1 MNETPS
7 PHPASGASPIITEL
21 AKAMIKVQQSLSP
34 ASKDAENPF
43 VNKRYATLNS
53 VMDACREGLIANG
66 IWVAQYPVPVETGH
80 LGLVT
85 KLVHAESGQ
94 WQSSL
99 MVMPLPKADPQGYG
113 SALTYARRY
122 GLATMVGLVT
132 EADDDAEGA
141 MPRSGNRPAKA
152 QAATGSRKES
162 AQASSARS
170 GTMATVAPQPPAQR
184 NEKQGERPGSALAA
198 LPRIDGITYQTVQ
211 AQDGRTCV
219 TASGDTRSK
228 KALLQEA
235 GFRWDATRKVWW
247 RYADAQAA

>member
-1 MNETPS
+1 MLEAHSALSLST
-7 PHPASGASPIITEL
+7 ASSDITEL
-21 AKAMIKVQQSLSP
+21 AKAMLQVQQSLSP

-43 VNKRYATLNS
+43 VNKRYASLNS
-53 VMDACREGLIANG
+53 VMDACREALITNG
-66 IWVAQYPVPVETGH
+66 IWVAQYPVAVEAGH

-122 GLATMVGLVT
+122 GLATLVGLVT
-132 EADDDAEGA
+132 EIDDDAEGA
-141 MPRSGNRPAKA
+141 MPR
-152 QAATGSRKES
+152 TGSRKPRTQTTPASRCES
-162 AQASSARS
+162 GPTSSARS
-170 GTMATVAPQPPAQR
+170 ETDMTSVTQPQAQSD
-184 NEKQGERPGSALAA
+184 EKQRGGSNSSLAT
-198 LPRIDGITYQTVQ
+198 LPRIDGITYQIIQ

-228 KALLQEA
+228 KAFLQEA
-235 GFRWDATRKVWW
+235 GFRWDASRKVWW
-247 RYADAQAA
+247 RYADAQAI

>member
-1 MNETPS
+1 MSEMSPS
-7 PHPASGASPIITEL
+7 LSVSTSTAAITEL
-21 AKAMIKVQQSLSP
+21 AKAMLRVQQSLSP

-43 VNKRYATLNS
+43 VNRRYATLNS
-53 VMDACREGLIANG
+53 VMDACREALTANA
-66 IWVAQYPVPVETGH
+66 IWVSQYPVAVQTGH

-85 KLVHAESGQ
+85 KLVHADSGQ

-132 EADDDAEGA
+132 EIDDDGEGA
-141 MPRSGNRPAKA
+141 IPR
-152 QAATGSRKES
+152 TGSRKS
-162 AQASSARS
+162 KAQASTASSKDAAPVAGAHDETNRHS
-170 GTMATVAPQPPAQR
+170 VAPSRAQR
-184 NEKQGERPGSALAA
+184 SSTQAETTAQPVTG
-198 LPRIDGITYQTVQ
+198 LPRIDGISYQSIQ
-211 AQDGRTCV
+211 AQDGRTCI

-228 KALLQEA
+228 KVFLQEA

-247 RYADAQAA
+247 RYADFRAA